1 MNLRILVGL
10 LAIAVMGL
18 SGLAIHQSWQLQTIT
33 AQAQRAGDLPLADGP
48 PPQTA
53 NPYLE
58 PTPTPLP
65 TPTREHPTP
74 PLTSF
79 HWRNVETT
87 NYSEYVANLRAIGC
101 PEQTIRDIVIAD
113 VNKLFAARR
122 AELITGG
129 KVPPYWQAAESP
141 PPSVGDQLQPQLL
154 GMDREKTVLIR
165 DLLGVDLATELRKS
179 REGVTYPDNRQ
190 GFLSPE
196 KQDQVAAVREAMN
209 ENWALLQSPEK
220 LAGMTPDE
228 ISAELRQL
236 NEARLAKLAQILTP
250 EELREHELQT
260 SWTAI
265 NLRNQLATFQPSAT
279 EFAAI
284 HDLQKA
290 FDDEFVHYSG
300 NRTDAATL
308 QRKEFAQQQL
318 EAQIRS
324 QLGEQRYADYLA
336 AKAGNGR

>member
-1 MNLRILVGL
+1 
-10 LAIAVMGL
+10 
-18 SGLAIHQSWQLQTIT
+18 
-33 AQAQRAGDLPLADGP
+33 
-48 PPQTA
+48 
-53 NPYLE
+53 
-58 PTPTPLP
+58 
-65 TPTREHPTP
+65 
-74 PLTSF
+74 
-79 HWRNVETT
+79 
-87 NYSEYVANLRAIGC
+87 
-101 PEQTIRDIVIAD
+101 
-113 VNKLFAARR
+113 
-122 AELITGG
+122 
-129 KVPPYWQAAESP
+129 
-141 PPSVGDQLQPQLL
+141 L

>member
-10 LAIAVMGL
+10 LALAVLGL
-18 SGLAIHQSWQLQTIT
+18 SGLAVYQSWQLQTIT
-33 AQAQRAGDLPLADGP
+33 AQAQPAAPMSV
-48 PPQTA
+48 TA
-53 NPYLE
+53 SPRSPTATPDTETNPTSI
-58 PTPTPLP
+58 PA
-65 TPTREHPTP
+65 PTRDRSTP
-74 PLTSF
+74 PVTSF

-87 NYSEYVANLRAIGC
+87 NYSEYIANLRAIGC

-113 VNKLFAARR
+113 VNKLFAVRR

-129 KVPPYWQAAESP
+129 KVPPYWQVAESP
-141 PPSVGDQLQPQLL
+141 PASVGDQLQPQLL
-154 GMDREKTVLIR
+154 EMDREKTVLIR

-209 ENWALLQSPEK
+209 ENWAMLQSPEK
-220 LAGMTPDE
+220 LAGLTPDE
-228 ISAELRQL
+228 ISAELRKL
-236 NEARLAKLAQILTP
+236 NEDRLAKLAQILTP

-265 NLRNQLATFQPSAT
+265 NLRNQLATFQPSAA
-279 EFAAI
+279 EFATI

-300 NRTDAATL
+300 NRTDPASL
-308 QRKEFAQQQL
+308 QRKELAQQQL

-336 AKAGNGR
+336 AKAGSGR